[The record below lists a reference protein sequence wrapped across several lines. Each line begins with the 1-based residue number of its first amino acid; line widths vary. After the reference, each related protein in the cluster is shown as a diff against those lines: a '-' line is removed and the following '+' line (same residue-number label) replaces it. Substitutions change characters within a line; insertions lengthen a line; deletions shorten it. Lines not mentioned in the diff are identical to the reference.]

1 MSASGFSPPLTGR
14 APTMADVA
22 KRAAVSPQTVSRVVR
37 GQTNVSEVT
46 RLKVELAIDE
56 LGYRRTGIA
65 RALVTGHTMTLG
77 VLTQGSVAYSRAAY
91 VAAMTS
97 AARRHGYYVAAAS
110 VTSTVP
116 EAVCQSIEHLRQQGV
131 DGIVVAVPVYDVDA
145 LAQAARGLPAVV
157 FGGSSSEAVPDGF
170 SDGTGHHAVCIDQE
184 RIGVLATEHLLGLG
198 HDTVWHV
205 AGPSTWADASGRQ
218 AGWAATLAKHGRPEP
233 PVLIGDWSAESGW
246 RLGTLLAR
254 MEEVTAIFAAS
265 DDMAFGIL
273 RALVDRG
280 RRVPEDVSVVGA
292 DDVPLAAFAPVA
304 LTTVRQSFQDLGTAA
319 IDLLV
324 DMVER
329 PDREHHGVLMEPE
342 LVLRSSTAPRHA
354 G

>member
-1 MSASGFSPPLTGR
+1 
-14 APTMADVA
+14 MADVA

-91 VAAMTS
+91 VDAMTS

-110 VTSTVP
+110 VTSTAP

-254 MEEVTAIFAAS
+254 I
-265 DDMAFGIL
+265 
-273 RALVDRG
+273 DRK
-280 RRVPEDVSVVGA
+280 SVV
-292 DDVPLAAFAPVA
+292 
-304 LTTVRQSFQDLGTAA
+304 
-319 IDLLV
+319 
-324 DMVER
+324 
-329 PDREHHGVLMEPE
+329 
-342 LVLRSSTAPRHA
+342 
-354 G
+354 

>member
-91 VAAMTS
+91 VDAMTS

-110 VTSTVP
+110 VTSTAP

-157 FGGSSSEAVPDGF
+157 CGG
-170 SDGTGHHAVCIDQE
+170 
-184 RIGVLATEHLLGLG
+184 R
-198 HDTVWHV
+198 
-205 AGPSTWADASGRQ
+205 
-218 AGWAATLAKHGRPEP
+218 
-233 PVLIGDWSAESGW
+233 
-246 RLGTLLAR
+246 
-254 MEEVTAIFAAS
+254 
-265 DDMAFGIL
+265 
-273 RALVDRG
+273 
-280 RRVPEDVSVVGA
+280 
-292 DDVPLAAFAPVA
+292 
-304 LTTVRQSFQDLGTAA
+304 
-319 IDLLV
+319 
-324 DMVER
+324 
-329 PDREHHGVLMEPE
+329 
-342 LVLRSSTAPRHA
+342 
-354 G
+354 

>member
-1 MSASGFSPPLTGR
+1 
-14 APTMADVA
+14 MADVA

-91 VAAMTS
+91 VDAMTS

-110 VTSTVP
+110 VTSTAP

-131 DGIVVAVPVYDVDA
+131 DGIVVAVPVYDVEA

-218 AGWAATLAKHGRPEP
+218 AGWAATLAEHGCPEP

-280 RRVPEDVSVVGA
+280 RRVPEDVSVVGT

-304 LTTVRQSFQDLGTAA
+304 LTTVRQPF
-319 IDLLV
+319 
-324 DMVER
+324 
-329 PDREHHGVLMEPE
+329 
-342 LVLRSSTAPRHA
+342 
-354 G
+354 

>member
-1 MSASGFSPPLTGR
+1 
-14 APTMADVA
+14 MADVA

-91 VAAMTS
+91 VAA
-97 AARRHGYYVAAAS
+97 AS

-157 FGGSSSEAVPDGF
+157 FGGSSSEAVPDDF

-184 RIGVLATEHLLGLG
+184 RIGVLATEHLLELG

-218 AGWAATLAKHGRPEP
+218 AGWAATLAEHGCPEP

-280 RRVPEDVSVVGA
+280 RRVPEDVSVVGT

-304 LTTVRQSFQDLGTAA
+304 LTTVRQPFQDLGTAA

-342 LVLRSSTAPRHA
+342 LVLRSSTAPCHA

>member
-22 KRAAVSPQTVSRVVR
+22 KRADVSPQTVSRVVR

-77 VLTQGSVAYSRAAY
+77 VLTQSSVAYSRAAY

-110 VTSTVP
+110 VTSTVS

-131 DGIVVAVPVYDVDA
+131 DGIVVAVPVYDVEA
-145 LAQAARGLPAVV
+145 LAQAARGLPA
-157 FGGSSSEAVPDGF
+157 SY
-170 SDGTGHHAVCIDQE
+170 
-184 RIGVLATEHLLGLG
+184 L
-198 HDTVWHV
+198 V
-205 AGPSTWADASGRQ
+205 ARRARRCRMASRT
-218 AGWAATLAKHGRPEP
+218 A
-233 PVLIGDWSAESGW
+233 
-246 RLGTLLAR
+246 LGTTR
-254 MEEVTAIFAAS
+254 CAS
-265 DDMAFGIL
+265 
-273 RALVDRG
+273 
-280 RRVPEDVSVVGA
+280 
-292 DDVPLAAFAPVA
+292 
-304 LTTVRQSFQDLGTAA
+304 T
-319 IDLLV
+319 
-324 DMVER
+324 
-329 PDREHHGVLMEPE
+329 
-342 LVLRSSTAPRHA
+342 RS